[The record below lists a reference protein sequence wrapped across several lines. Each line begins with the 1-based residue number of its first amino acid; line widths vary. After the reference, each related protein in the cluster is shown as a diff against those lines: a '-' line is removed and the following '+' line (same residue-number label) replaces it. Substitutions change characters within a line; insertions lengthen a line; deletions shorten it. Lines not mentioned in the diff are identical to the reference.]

1 MKKILAG
8 MGVLIILSTVVFMGC
23 DRGKLVVYISNQTMD
38 NFRVN
43 EGGFHVYSG
52 ENDKYLT
59 LLTIDEPSYT
69 FEIWRSQ
76 GGHLADVYIEAID
89 LPDEEEPNISDTIV
103 MMEDPRN
110 NFSAF
115 TKKSHITV
123 DITNLQ

>member
-1 MKKILAG
+1 MKKILVG
-8 MGVLIILSTVVFMGC
+8 LGILIIMSTVLFMGC
-23 DRGKLVVYISNQTMD
+23 DRGKLVVRISNQTMD

-43 EGGFHVYSG
+43 EGGIHVYLG
-52 ENDKYLT
+52 DKDKYLT
-59 LLTIDEPSYT
+59 LLTIDEPTYA

-76 GGHLADVYIEAID
+76 GGHLADVYIAAID

-103 MMEDPRN
+103 MMENPRN

-115 TKKSHITV
+115 TKKSHVTV